1 MDPIRRRAATAH
13 CDGLAARSARLTLA
27 RARLPLPS
35 SPLPPSLH
43 PSPAADGFVR
53 EALPGVKKAGSAA
66 AKKVQLS
73 QGQQQMMQISK

>member
-1 MDPIRRRAATAH
+1 
-13 CDGLAARSARLTLA
+13 
-27 RARLPLPS
+27 
-35 SPLPPSLH
+35 
-43 PSPAADGFVR
+43 VR